1 MTLRGRNINN
11 FIESQNIMF
20 NFSTFFIGECW
31 GLSMLIFEVWLMK
44 LKCLKL
50 LNLLCIIIKK
60 KILILQPNR
69 VVYFRSFYYET
80 PCTTG
85 HHPKIFTTFLQNS
98 QSGQKVGLFFANNM
112 RKAWKINGKQVFFF
126 SSQICAI
133 TYFYRGKI
141 SFPEKCYK

>member
-1 MTLRGRNINN
+1 
-11 FIESQNIMF
+11 
-20 NFSTFFIGECW
+20 
-31 GLSMLIFEVWLMK
+31 MLIFEVWLMK

-50 LNLLCIIIKK
+50 LNLLCIIIQK

-98 QSGQKVGLFFANNM
+98 QSGQKVGLFFCQQYEKSM
-112 RKAWKINGKQVFFF
+112 EDKWKTSIFF
-126 SSQICAI
+126 SQAKFAQLRIFIVERFPSLRNVISKKNLEI
-133 TYFYRGKI
+133 KI
-141 SFPEKCYK
+141 SETNILYVASTFKTDFFL